1 MGEVVPNKTI
11 AARHEIGK
19 YMALLDQGY
28 GNFLPETDTFDR
40 SIIDNLNVD
49 KDLKESMIRLYQ
61 LANEICVTVNKKDTG
76 LYIEEEFVNGQ
87 QWFQNKNLSS
97 TTAQRPE
104 YRQVFRKVFNMG
116 ALPTAAGS
124 PTVINH
130 GITFDSNTTFTRI
143 YGTATNT
150 TGFAAIPLP
159 YVHATATSTIR
170 LDVSATQVIITSGG
184 LNYSAYDTTYVV
196 LEYIRN

>member
-1 MGEVVPNKTI
+1 LGEVVPNKTI

-104 YRQVFRKVFNMG
+104 YRQVFRKVIDFG
-116 ALPTAAGS
+116 ALPNAGAKS
-124 PTVINH
+124 VAH
-130 GITFDSNTTFTRI
+130 GITFDANTAFTRI
-143 YGTATNT
+143 YATATDT
-150 TGFAAIPLP
+150 TGFTALPIP
-159 YVHATATSTIR
+159 YSHATTANEIR
-170 LDVSATQVIITSGG
+170 LDVTSTNVVITTGA
-184 LNYSAYDTTYVV
+184 NRTNYDTCYVI